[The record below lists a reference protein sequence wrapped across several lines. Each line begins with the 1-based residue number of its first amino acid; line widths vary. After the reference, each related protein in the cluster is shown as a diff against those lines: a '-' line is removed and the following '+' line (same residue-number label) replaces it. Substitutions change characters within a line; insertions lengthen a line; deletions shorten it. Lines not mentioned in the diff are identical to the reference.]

1 MWQMADQ
8 MGHNVTRETRDYL
21 DRLLQIAVD
30 SIDTQ
35 FPRIRKEYR
44 MMSDAE
50 RDRFHKAILALKED
64 TVKDKLY
71 FIYFQS
77 KSKRPFKYFTLLF
90 YFTMFKMDADMDV
103 DRYYIFQICIGYRNI
118 WQNIS

>member
-1 MWQMADQ
+1 MQRVMWQMADQ

-44 MMSDAE
+44 MMSEEE
-50 RDRFHKAILALKED
+50 RERFHAAILALKAD
-64 TVKDKLY
+64 TVSIFTINLSY
-71 FIYFQS
+71 PFRFQ
-77 KSKRPFKYFTLLF
+77 
-90 YFTMFKMDADMDV
+90 
-103 DRYYIFQICIGYRNI
+103 
-118 WQNIS
+118 

>member
-1 MWQMADQ
+1 MLFAYSDFLDIFIINILLFPGEQIFWECMQRVMWQMAEQ

-44 MMSDAE
+44 MMPDAE

-64 TVKDKLY
+64 TVRAMLC
-71 FIYFQS
+71 
-77 KSKRPFKYFTLLF
+77 LCVL
-90 YFTMFKMDADMDV
+90 
-103 DRYYIFQICIGYRNI
+103 
-118 WQNIS
+118 

>member
-1 MWQMADQ
+1 MQRVMWQMADQ

-44 MMSDAE
+44 MMSEEE
-50 RDRFHKAILALKED
+50 RERFHNAILALKGD
-64 TVKDKLY
+64 TVGIFTINLSY
-71 FIYFQS
+71 
-77 KSKRPFKYFTLLF
+77 PFRF
-90 YFTMFKMDADMDV
+90 
-103 DRYYIFQICIGYRNI
+103 
-118 WQNIS
+118 